1 VLTSI
6 SRLMPLASQPAR
18 ILLST
23 VGTRSRRW
31 FSIIFGAN
39 KDEELLYLLGKQVV
53 QCRCRGPD
61 RLRRIGLGCHVDT
74 RADTYLSASHR
85 SLLFSQLN
93 TTDSTLLASHYT
105 VPLLSHTEIEDP

>member
-1 VLTSI
+1 MLTSI

-39 KDEELLYLLGKQVV
+39 KDEEIAVLVKETGRLV

-61 RLRRIGLGCHVDT
+61 RLRRIGL
-74 RADTYLSASHR
+74 
-85 SLLFSQLN
+85 
-93 TTDSTLLASHYT
+93 
-105 VPLLSHTEIEDP
+105 EI